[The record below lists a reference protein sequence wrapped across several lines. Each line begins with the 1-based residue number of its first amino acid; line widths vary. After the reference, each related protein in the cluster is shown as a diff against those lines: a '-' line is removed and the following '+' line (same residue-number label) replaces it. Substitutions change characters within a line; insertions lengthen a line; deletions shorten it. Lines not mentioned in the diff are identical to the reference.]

1 MSSVEIC
8 GLLFVLKYNT
18 SDSSI
23 LLSLIINF
31 ILLTLEKG
39 KYIVIFIITICCPM
53 VLLLAYRKRFN
64 LYCLSKKTIIIL
76 LIIGIIINNLIKLD
90 IIYGVVSFLKKSL

>member
-31 ILLTLEKG
+31 ILD
-39 KYIVIFIITICCPM
+39 FF
-53 VLLLAYRKRFN
+53 A
-64 LYCLSKKTIIIL
+64 IL
-76 LIIGIIINNLIKLD
+76 ND
-90 IIYGVVSFLKKSL
+90 IIYKKK